1 MAAPSTMGL
10 QVQFPFLVVFV
21 FVLTAAFFASVV
33 VVALFS
39 SWFPRGLVVVLTAPL
54 EVGCGLSFQAGC
66 PEVLLLFLGVL
77 FPKGSRGGGDVAVFA
92 SGCQTAI

>member
-1 MAAPSTMGL
+1 MVS
-10 QVQFPFLVVFV
+10 VFV
-21 FVLTAAFFASVV
+21 STTASFVSVV

-39 SWFPRGLVVVLTAPL
+39 SWFPRGLVFVLTVPL
-54 EVGCGLSFQAGC
+54 EVGCGLSFQSGC

-77 FPKGSRGGGDVAVFA
+77 FPKGSWGGGDVAVFA